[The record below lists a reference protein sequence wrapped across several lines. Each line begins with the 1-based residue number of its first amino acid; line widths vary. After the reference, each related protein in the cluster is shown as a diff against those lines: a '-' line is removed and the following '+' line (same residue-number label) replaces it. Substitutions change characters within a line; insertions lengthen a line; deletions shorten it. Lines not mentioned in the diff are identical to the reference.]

1 MELNVHE
8 MENQENK
15 KNKNKNKKKS
25 NNYCSVYGCNS
36 FYLTNECISF
46 HRLPDLNEPKIS
58 WKNSFGIE
66 ELVNRR
72 RIWAVKLKLSEEAL
86 TKKQLQV
93 CSKHFTP
100 NDYLPGFNRIRQRL
114 RPFAVP
120 SVNLPKSSVILPS
133 PKKRSS
139 PKKRVYQDQIEDEC
153 HDENLNISSSTSI
166 QVDDDS
172 LTSNQTNDITV
183 ANNIINQ
190 LKTTQD
196 NGTQVSSGDLVTPLI
211 SLIDHKKKLIT
222 MTGIC
227 SFNALNE
234 IINLHKQYFPDKRT
248 HRLNLKE
255 RIIMVFLKL
264 KQGLSFAILSILFN
278 DLTSETCRST
288 YILMIPQ
295 LAQIMQSLVYWL
307 SKQEILSNLPFC
319 FDNFNNV
326 RVVLDCTE
334 ISVQR
339 PKCLTC
345 RIKCYSNYK
354 STFTLKFL
362 VGITPGGLI
371 SFISKP
377 YGGRSS
383 DKAIFEQSNIIE
395 NMQPPDAIM
404 VDKGFLI
411 DDICK
416 KKNIS
421 IIRPPFLK
429 NQTQFNKDDALLS
442 KNIAKA
448 RVHIERINQRLKSF
462 KIFQQTFP
470 WAHVHLA
477 SDIMAIVGGLCNIS
491 PPIFSLD
498 KFNS

>member
-1 MELNVHE
+1 
-8 MENQENK
+8 
-15 KNKNKNKKKS
+15 
-25 NNYCSVYGCNS
+25 
-36 FYLTNECISF
+36 
-46 HRLPDLNEPKIS
+46 
-58 WKNSFGIE
+58 
-66 ELVNRR
+66 
-72 RIWAVKLKLSEEAL
+72 
-86 TKKQLQV
+86 
-93 CSKHFTP
+93 
-100 NDYLPGFNRIRQRL
+100 
-114 RPFAVP
+114 
-120 SVNLPKSSVILPS
+120 
-133 PKKRSS
+133 
-139 PKKRVYQDQIEDEC
+139 
-153 HDENLNISSSTSI
+153 
-166 QVDDDS
+166 VDDDS

-196 NGTQVSSGDLVTPLI
+196 NETQVSSGDLVTPLI

-227 SFNALNE
+227 SFNVLNE

-288 YILMIPQ
+288 YILMISQ
-295 LAQIMQSLVYWL
+295 LAQIMQSLVYWP

-395 NMQPPDAIM
+395 NIQPPDAIM

-416 KKNIS
+416 KKT
-421 IIRPPFLK
+421 FL
-429 NQTQFNKDDALLS
+429 
-442 KNIAKA
+442 
-448 RVHIERINQRLKSF
+448 
-462 KIFQQTFP
+462 
-470 WAHVHLA
+470 
-477 SDIMAIVGGLCNIS
+477 
-491 PPIFSLD
+491 
-498 KFNS
+498 